1 MVNSLVLVGS
11 DGQPERC
18 PLLKYIQQRWSRLLA
33 HERLDVELQ
42 VESHVADETPRVRWE
57 IFVGDE
63 FRYAGKLHVDVVVK
77 PCDELSTLRTLPTV
91 LVFEKHTPHLVQ
103 HELNSLRLE
112 TPVLARLAS

>member
-1 MVNSLVLVGS
+1 MANSLAAT
-11 DGQPERC
+11 DHNAEPERC

-33 HERLDVELQ
+33 HERLDVEL
-42 VESHVADETPRVRWE
+42 HVDGDRLQRRCE

-63 FRYAGKLHVDVVVK
+63 FRRAGKLHVDVVVK
-77 PCDELSTLRTLPTV
+77 ACDDDVDNADVMQLLPTV

-103 HELNSLRLE
+103 HELNGLRLE